1 MNNIE
6 LIKSGPQSGAE
17 ITGFQNEIL
26 ESVKNGFEDPLFLL
40 VKLKAMSK
48 ALDGAID
55 AIHEHALTEAYKH
68 GQKSFGIY
76 GAKVEVKEMGTKWF
90 FDQTGDPIIYRLEQD
105 KKAISEKEKERQAF
119 LKTLKEK
126 TSFLDEETG
135 AVFTVFPARKES
147 KTGIAITII

>member
-6 LIKSGPQSGAE
+6 LIKSGPQ
-17 ITGFQNEIL
+17 TGDQILEFQNEIL
-26 ESVKNGFEDPLFLL
+26 DSVTNGFEDPLFLL

-55 AIHEHALTEAYKH
+55 SIQEFALSEAQKH
-68 GQKSFGIY
+68 GKSFAIY

-90 FDQTGDPIIYRLEQD
+90 FDKTGDPVIARIAEQKD
-105 KKAISEKEKERQAF
+105 QISKEEKDRQSF

-126 TSFLDEETG
+126 VSFLDEESG
-135 AVFTVFPARKES
+135 EVFTVYPARKES
-147 KTGIAITII
+147 KTGIAISII

>member
-6 LIKSGPQSGAE
+6 LIKSGPQTGPE
-17 ITGFQNEIL
+17 IQEFQNEIS

-55 AIHEHALTEAYKH
+55 SIQEHALSEAQKH
-68 GQKSFGIY
+68 GTKSFAIY
-76 GAKVEVKEMGTKWF
+76 GARVEVKEMGTKWF
-90 FDQTGDPIIYRLEQD
+90 FDKTGDPVIARISDQKEQIS
-105 KKAISEKEKERQAF
+105 KAEKDRQSF

-135 AVFTVFPARKES
+135 EVFQVYPARKES
-147 KTGIAITII
+147 KTGIAITIL